1 MLPCLWHNDR
11 KFQRNVAIN
20 SKNAVYL
27 CSVTFPIGC
36 TYQKPHETKVK
47 SKNMLYDM
55 FYCLVGIEK
64 NGYICSVILKTIFLP

>member
-1 MLPCLWHNDR
+1 MLPYLWQIDR
-11 KFQRNVAIN
+11 KFQGNVVIY

-27 CSVTFPIGC
+27 CSITFRIGR
-36 TYQKPHETKVK
+36 TYQKRHETRMN

-55 FYCLVGIEK
+55 FYCLVGIGK